1 MSKKPPT
8 LEMADDLEDTW
19 CMPIHAAELRR
30 LYAENQALRQE
41 KIDAYNEGVSAGIY
55 KARNALTDL
64 YRL

>member
-8 LEMADDLEDTW
+8 LEMADDLEEAWGLT
-19 CMPIHAAELRR
+19 IHADELRR
-30 LYAENQALRQE
+30 LYAENQTLRQE
-41 KIDAYNEGVSAGIY
+41 KTDAYNEGVSAGIY